1 MKKIA
6 LCSLLVLL
14 SGSSLAATT
23 SATNI
28 ADVVTPVI
36 TALMKEEAI
45 PGMAVA
51 VIYQGKPY
59 YFTWGLADVAGNKEV
74 DRQTLFELGSVSK
87 TFTGVLGG
95 EAVAR
100 GEVALDDPASRYW
113 SALSGK
119 QWEGITLL
127 HLATYTAGGLPLQ
140 VPDDVTDRTSLANFY
155 QQWQPQWAP
164 GTKRLYANSSI
175 GLFGALAVTPSRLIF
190 E

>member
-87 TFTGVLGG
+87 TFTGVLGA

-100 GEVALDDPASRYW
+100 
-113 SALSGK
+113 
-119 QWEGITLL
+119 
-127 HLATYTAGGLPLQ
+127 
-140 VPDDVTDRTSLANFY
+140 
-155 QQWQPQWAP
+155 
-164 GTKRLYANSSI
+164 
-175 GLFGALAVTPSRLIF
+175 
-190 E
+190 